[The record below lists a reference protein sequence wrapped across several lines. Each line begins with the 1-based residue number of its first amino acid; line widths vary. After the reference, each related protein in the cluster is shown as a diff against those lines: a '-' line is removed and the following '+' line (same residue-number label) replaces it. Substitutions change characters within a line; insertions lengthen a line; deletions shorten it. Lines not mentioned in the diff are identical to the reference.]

1 MVETEVAAIP
11 YERQQDADGNRMC
24 GAAALCMVYRSFGV
38 ACAQADVW
46 HAVAGGTR
54 SARTRL
60 ICVDCLQ
67 RGFDALIVQARVPWD
82 VLRVCSGNSI
92 RAILNHRI
100 AHTSPH
106 GHYTVLVG
114 LDDGRAVVHDPK
126 AGPARNLDRTLLLQL
141 WQPNGPASEITGRVL
156 VAIAHGSTPP
166 WSFARAVGPRFRSPP
181 VAAVAPR
188 RSGFN
193 PRPFS
198 AASPRTA
205 MDGSG
210 KLFFVPSATPIGI
223 RSRRREMSRL
233 ILFSARS
240 EPVEPD
246 PKLDALGNELKAM
259 AAAMSKDPARILH
272 GSEFG
277 TGHAAQGTGRGDP
290 VNRKARSSTG
300 SSQSPRTM
308 PKRPRLSPPRW
319 RQRRSKRKPPPR
331 RPNPR
336 RRTAPPDTGGLR
348 LTFWFEKEFTP
359 PEDQTKALT
368 ASVVELVQKK
378 KPSVPSSSWK
388 PRQ

>member
-67 RGFDALIVQARVPWD
+67 RGFDALIVRARVPWD

-126 AGPARNLDRTLLLQL
+126 AGPAQNLDRTLLLQL

-156 VAIAHGSTPP
+156 VAIARREHATVVVCSRCRAPIP
-166 WSFARAVGPRFRSPP
+166 ESARCGRCAATIRLQP
-181 VAAVAPR
+181 AAVLGCVAEDC
-188 RSGFN
+188 
-193 PRPFS
+193 
-198 AASPRTA
+198 
-205 MDGSG
+205 DGRLWEA
-210 KLFFVPSATPIGI
+210 LFCPQCDTDRNQITPAGDEPTD
-223 RSRRREMSRL
+223 S
-233 ILFSARS
+233 LFS
-240 EPVEPD
+240 
-246 PKLDALGNELKAM
+246 
-259 AAAMSKDPARILH
+259 
-272 GSEFG
+272 
-277 TGHAAQGTGRGDP
+277 
-290 VNRKARSSTG
+290 
-300 SSQSPRTM
+300 
-308 PKRPRLSPPRW
+308 
-319 RQRRSKRKPPPR
+319 
-331 RPNPR
+331 
-336 RRTAPPDTGGLR
+336 
-348 LTFWFEKEFTP
+348 KE
-359 PEDQTKALT
+359 
-368 ASVVELVQKK
+368 
-378 KPSVPSSSWK
+378 
-388 PRQ
+388 